1 MTESTASA
9 PCCGNCRYSV
19 VNQVEHR
26 LTCNRYAPKA
36 ESCYGTGPRD
46 TVGDFWA
53 YWPSVSSGDWC
64 GEWAPL
70 PDDGPGPSITPEA
83 IARFLAHSDSIP
95 ALDGMTVLPSQE
107 EHPAPAEPEFL
118 TYDQP
123 FEDPL
128 Q

>member
-1 MTESTASA
+1 MTEATASA

-46 TVGDFWA
+46 TVGDYWA
-53 YWPSVSSGDWC
+53 YWPSVSSADWC
-64 GEWAPL
+64 GEWASPTEVDLAPPTLQEIQALADLMAMTGPPPHGDTPPL
-70 PDDGPGPSITPEA
+70 PASDQQEA
-83 IARFLAHSDSIP
+83 P
-95 ALDGMTVLPSQE
+95 PT
-107 EHPAPAEPEFL
+107 
-118 TYDQP
+118 TYDQFDQ

-128 Q
+128 A

>member
-1 MTESTASA
+1 MTEATASA

-46 TVGDFWA
+46 TVGDFWT
-53 YWPSVSSGDWC
+53 YWPSVSSADWC
-64 GEWAPL
+64 GEWASPTEVDL
-70 PDDGPGPSITPEA
+70 APPTLQEVQAFADLMAMTGPPPHGDITPFPASDQQEA
-83 IARFLAHSDSIP
+83 P
-95 ALDGMTVLPSQE
+95 PT
-107 EHPAPAEPEFL
+107 
-118 TYDQP
+118 TYDQFDQ

-128 Q
+128 A